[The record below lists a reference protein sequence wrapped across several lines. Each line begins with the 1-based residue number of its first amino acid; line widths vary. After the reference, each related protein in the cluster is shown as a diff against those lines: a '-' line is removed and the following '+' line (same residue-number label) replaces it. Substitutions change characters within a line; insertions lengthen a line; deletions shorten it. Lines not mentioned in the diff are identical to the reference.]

1 MEIRKFTGFE
11 FANYMYDFN
20 EYRYKID
27 ADREGVFE
35 GFHYFAVSCLN
46 ATFDG
51 ENVIAAIEDG
61 KVIGVLF
68 FGEYGF
74 PGSTQQA
81 LSFIDVHKDYRRQG
95 IAKMMAKELYNHIDH
110 NRPFYL
116 SQLSDEGKRCHID
129 DVIQRSLLDVN
140 VISNLYC

>member
-1 MEIRKFTGFE
+1 MEIKKFTGFE
-11 FANYMYDFN
+11 FRNFMYDFDK
-20 EYRYKID
+20 YDYKIPYN
-27 ADREGVFE
+27 REGIFE
-35 GFHYFAVSCLN
+35 GFHYFGTSCLN
-46 ATFDG
+46 ATFQG
-51 ENVIAAIEDG
+51 ENVIA
-61 KVIGVLF
+61 VIDNNEVVGVLF

-74 PGSTQQA
+74 PGSNQQA

-95 IAKMMAKELYNHIDH
+95 IAKLMAKELYNYIDH

-116 SQLSDEGKRCHID
+116 SQLSEEGKTCHID

>member
-11 FANYMYDFN
+11 FANYMYDFDKYK
-20 EYRYKID
+20 YRIY

-35 GFHYFAVSCLN
+35 GFRYFSVSCLN
-46 ATFDG
+46 ATFQG
-51 ENVIAAIEDG
+51 ENVIAAIDNRE
-61 KVIGVLF
+61 VVGVLF

-74 PGSTQQA
+74 QHKQQA
-81 LSFIDVHKDYRRQG
+81 LSFIDVRKDRRREG

-116 SQLSDEGKRCHID
+116 SQLSDEGAICHID
-129 DVIQRSLLDVN
+129 DIIKRSLLDVD
-140 VISNLYC
+140 VIASLHY